1 MKTKNNTGLL
11 FIFAFLISGLFL
23 TALFVK
29 DSFSQTTVNITA
41 ANDNTLYEDA
51 NGLTSNGAGQYFF
64 TGKTAT
70 SSLRR
75 GLIKFDLSSIPK
87 CAVVTSVTLQ
97 LHMSKTISG
106 NKTVELRKLSE
117 SWGESTSAP
126 GGEEGFGAAAEPG
139 DATWVHRFFDTEN
152 WGRDGGVFSTTVSAS
167 LPVGGVGFYTWGST
181 SQMINDVQDWLNDS
195 TSNYGWLLLGDESAT
210 ATAKR
215 FDTHENITSANRPVL
230 TVTYN
235 LISLNLTSFIEGFW
249 NGTSM
254 VSDTARVYLRNSA
267 SPYAIV
273 DSSKSVLNQNG
284 LGSFCFFTA
293 AGGNYY
299 IVAKHRNSIETWS
312 KLPVSF
318 VNGVSTV
325 YNFSTAANKAYGDNL
340 ILNAAKY
347 CIYGGDVNKDDII
360 DASDVSDV
368 DNDALNAVS
377 GYVKTDLTG
386 DDFVD
391 SADLSIVDNN
401 SLNSISIQR
410 P

>member
-23 TALFVK
+23 TAVFVK

-41 ANDNTLYEDA
+41 ASDNTLYEDA

-64 TGKTAT
+64 TGKTAI

-75 GLIKFDLSSIPK
+75 GLIKFDLSSIPE
-87 CAVVTSVTLQ
+87 CAVVTSVTLK

-106 NKTVELRKLSE
+106 NKTVELRKLGE

-152 WGRDGGVFSTTVSAS
+152 WGRDGGVFSPTVSAS

-181 SQMINDVQDWLNDS
+181 TQMVSDVQGWTDDS
-195 TSNYGWLLLGDESAT
+195 TSNFGWLLLGDESAT

-215 FDTHENITSANRPVL
+215 FDTHENLTAANRPVL

-235 LISLNLTSFIEGFW
+235 MISLNLTAFIEGFW

-254 VSDTARVYLRNSA
+254 ISDTARVYLRNSA
-267 SPYAIV
+267 SPYAVV
-273 DSSKSVLNQNG
+273 DSSMSVLNQNG

-299 IVAKHRNSIETWS
+299 IVVNHRNSIETWS

-401 SLNSISIQR
+401 SLNSVSLLR

>member
-1 MKTKNNTGLL
+1 
-11 FIFAFLISGLFL
+11 
-23 TALFVK
+23 
-29 DSFSQTTVNITA
+29 
-41 ANDNTLYEDA
+41 
-51 NGLTSNGAGQYFF
+51 
-64 TGKTAT
+64 
-70 SSLRR
+70 
-75 GLIKFDLSSIPK
+75 
-87 CAVVTSVTLQ
+87 
-97 LHMSKTISG
+97 
-106 NKTVELRKLSE
+106 
-117 SWGESTSAP
+117 
-126 GGEEGFGAAAEPG
+126 
-139 DATWVHRFFDTEN
+139 
-152 WGRDGGVFSTTVSAS
+152 
-167 LPVGGVGFYTWGST
+167 
-181 SQMINDVQDWLNDS
+181 
-195 TSNYGWLLLGDESAT
+195 
-210 ATAKR
+210 
-215 FDTHENITSANRPVL
+215 NRPVL

-254 VSDTARVYLRNSA
+254 ISDTARVYLRNAA
-267 SPYAIV
+267 SPYAVV

-299 IVAKHRNSIETWS
+299 IVVNHRNSIETWS

-347 CIYGGDVNKDDII
+347 CIYGGDINKDGIV
-360 DASDVSDV
+360 DATDVSDV

-391 SADLSIVDNN
+391 SADLSIADNN
-401 SLNSISIQR
+401 SLNSVSLLR

>member
-1 MKTKNNTGLL
+1 MKTKNHSKSL
-11 FIFAFLISGLFL
+11 FIIAFLISGLFF
-23 TALFVK
+23 TAISVK
-29 DSFSQTTVNITA
+29 DLFSQTTVNITV

-87 CAVVTSVTLQ
+87 CAVVTSVTLT
-97 LHMSKTISG
+97 LHMSKTITG
-106 NKTVELRKLSE
+106 NRTVELRKLSE

-139 DATWVHRFFDTEN
+139 DATWVHRFYDTLN
-152 WGRDGGVFSTTVSAS
+152 WGRDGGVFSTTTSGS
-167 LPVGGVGFYTWGST
+167 QSIGGVGFYTWGST
-181 SQMINDVQDWLNDS
+181 SQMINDVQGWLDDS
-195 TSNYGWLLLGDESAT
+195 TLNNGWLLLGDESAT

-215 FDTHENITSANRPVL
+215 FDTHENLTAANRPVL
-230 TVTYN
+230 TVTYK

-249 NGTSM
+249 NGALM
-254 VSDTARVYLRNSA
+254 VSDTARVYLRNST
-267 SPYAIV
+267 SPYAV
-273 DSSKSVLNQNG
+273 ADSSLSVLNQNG
-284 LGSFCFFTA
+284 LGTFCFFTA
-293 AGGNYY
+293 TSGNYY
-299 IVAKHRNSIETWS
+299 VVAKHRNSIETWS

-325 YNFSTAANKAYGDNL
+325 YNFSTAANKAYGNNL
-340 ILNAAKY
+340 ILKATKY
-347 CIYGGDVNKDDII
+347 CIYGGDVNKDGIV

-391 SADLSIVDNN
+391 SADLSIADNN
-401 SLNSISIQR
+401 SLNSVSLLR